1 MLRMNNYDKALE
13 LTEAAYNSNG
23 SAMEKY
29 NVYQQSIAAQQERIT
44 ALWQTFVEKMNISG
58 FYSDLLSIA
67 EVLMKIFSS
76 NTVTNI
82 LKFSSAIVA
91 VIAVVRGLGQA
102 FGITRKNIAA
112 DIVALIA
119 NMKAAETASAGLAAS
134 FSLKTISRGTW
145 ITLAIAAAFG
155 LYQILSRV
163 IKTADELREEISG
176 LSNEIEQAQSDI
188 DSYNSQITENSTR
201 ISELNQLKRSGVNLS
216 IVEQSELESLQLEN
230 KELETNIA
238 LLEEQIALKNE
249 EKRKAAEDL
258 YQKNSEAIFH
268 TNQGGWESTLVGYK
282 NFEDVFRENIDRY
295 NDIQEQIKNTDTED
309 SETLAILYEQLEA
322 VREEL
327 VQNAED
333 AQEIIEAY
341 GQDDPVA
348 EALQDSLDYY
358 VESLQNLSEEVTN
371 VVNSNEFQDASEQLM
386 QLAANGELSADTL
399 NNIAFEG
406 LVGALQDLGLDIE
419 DIITLF
425 QRLADEAGVTADSVN
440 RISEVT
446 MVDNLENQIGGVA
459 DAINELNEAGYL
471 SQETVKGLVDAGYD
485 LGDSLQLTENGYLVN
500 RDALLALLE
509 AKRAEYEA
517 TMNESLQAAADLVGA
532 KIDEKTA
539 YDSVTNSILAKLD
552 AQMAEAQ
559 ASANLK
565 INQATDA
572 LYAGDDDAYFRLNR
586 EAHTAAKNYNELK
599 KAKTNLENSLANLDT
614 YDTAID
620 YILNSRKSSSSS
632 GGGSSS
638 SSDIETA
645 FERDIRILEHQQY
658 LAEQWAGVYEDEA
671 GKEAEYQA
679 KVNEQIE
686 IYGKLME
693 RVHEEAEK
701 YRKQGYDDESEVIQD
716 LQKQYWEYY
725 NARKDLID
733 DLADYQKEKEEEER
747 EAVEDALDELKDA
760 IDDLL
765 DEAERRLDKLVDH
778 YDYQI
783 KKLEAMRDLTKSYY
797 ETVNE
802 VNDLQHEIDKE
813 LAKSKSQYAYL
824 DESLRETLF
833 NEDDYNR
840 LSDKLEGI
848 ADECND
854 LYQGYLQDLSELTE
868 EDIWKADLIT
878 AEYERQYN
886 YKLME
891 YQVASAE
898 LNLIKAQTNLQNVL
912 ANRNVRMYQ
921 NGQWTWVADHEAVA
935 DAEEEMEEARY
946 EYKQAQIELRQQAV
960 IDEYDGM
967 IAGIQAQKDA
977 AEAEFEALREQWE
990 EVQEQLT
997 TEGDAMTRILNIINE
1012 TDIPMFQEIIGQ
1024 CGDSLVDLVNRISSM
1039 AGGSGGLS
1047 LDGLLGGGGGG
1058 IGGGGGSV
1066 SWGSTYN
1073 SSADYLAAAIQA
1085 AKNGNLDEAQELW
1098 NRRGYKVEAEGNDR
1112 GTSQSEAWDK
1122 IMNAYNNRG
1131 SSGGGGSS
1139 SSKRPS
1145 SGNHG
1150 GYGSRGEFDSAIK
1163 DAANQAASS
1172 GQNVS
1177 IGNSGLYIDASKLN
1191 KSKYDSGGILEGMGG
1206 IKATDKDEVIFDE
1219 ILSSKLLSP
1228 QKSKAFLDSADALTK
1243 LLDNSTGF
1251 SRLMSALANVVD
1263 GEKGSVDSHDF
1274 VWNGSLM
1281 GKIRESDYDS
1291 ISSIMRRYIPIMK
1304 G

>member
-1 MLRMNNYDKALE
+1 MNNYDKALE

-44 ALWQTFVEKMNISG
+44 ALWQTFVEKMNVG
-58 FYSDLLSIA
+58 DVYSDWLSLV
-67 EVLMKIFSS
+67 EVFGKFFSDDLI
-76 NTVTNI
+76 TNI
-82 LKFSSAIVA
+82 LKFAPAVTAAAMAIKVLGSGF
-91 VIAVVRGLGQA
+91 GLSLQTLG
-102 FGITRKNIAA
+102 KDIAA
-112 DIVALIA
+112 LISISMQA
-119 NMKAAETASAGLAAS
+119 TTTSTGLLAA
-134 FSLKTISRGTW
+134 FSKNAISSGTW
-145 ITLAIAAAFG
+145 ITLAITAAIT
-155 LYQILSRV
+155 LYQVLSRV
-163 IKTADELREEISG
+163 IKTTDELRSEMSG
-176 LSNEIEQAQSDI
+176 LANEIEQAQSDI

-216 IVEQSELESLQLEN
+216 IVEQSELENLQLEN

-249 EKRKAAEDL
+249 EKRKTAEEL
-258 YQKNSEAIFH
+258 YSRNSEAIFN
-268 TNQGGWESTLVGYK
+268 TNQGGWEATIVGYK
-282 NFEDVFRENIDRY
+282 NFEDVFRENVDRY
-295 NDIQEQIKNTDTED
+295 NDIQEQIKNTDVED

-322 VREEL
+322 VREKL
-327 VQNAED
+327 TQNAED

-341 GQDDPVA
+341 GEEDPVA
-348 EALQDSLDYY
+348 QALQDSLDYY

-371 VVNSNEFQDASEQLM
+371 VVNSNEFEDASEQLM

-517 TMNESLQAAADLVGA
+517 TMNESLQAAANLVGA
-532 KIDEKTA
+532 KIDEKAA

-572 LYAGDDDAYFRLNR
+572 LYAGDADAYFRLNK
-586 EAHTAAKNYNELK
+586 EAHAAAKNYNELK

-620 YILNSRKSSSSS
+620 YILNSRKSSSS
-632 GGGSSS
+632 GGGSSSS

-701 YRKQGYDDESEVIQD
+701 YRQQGYDDESEVIQD

-797 ETVNE
+797 DTVNE

-813 LAKSKSQYAYL
+813 LAKAKGQYAYL
-824 DESLRETLF
+824 DESLRDTLF

-935 DAEEEMEEARY
+935 DAEEQMEEARY

-997 TEGDAMTRILNIINE
+997 TEEDAMTRILNLINE
-1012 TDIPMFQEIIGQ
+1012 TDIPMFQEIISQ
-1024 CGDSLVDLVNRISSM
+1024 CGDSLISLINRISSM
-1039 AGGSGGLS
+1039 AGGSGAGLDIS
-1047 LDGLLGGGGGG
+1047 DFIGGGS
-1058 IGGGGGSV
+1058 IGGGGGS
-1066 SWGSTYN
+1066 GYGLGALYN
-1073 SSADYLAAAIQA
+1073 SSSDYLAAAISA
-1085 AKNGNLDEAQELW
+1085 AKRGDLDEAQELW

-1112 GTSQSEAWDK
+1112 GTSQKEAWDK

-1131 SSGGGGSS
+1131 SSGGGGGGSS
-1139 SSKRPS
+1139 SSSSSSRP
-1145 SGNHG
+1145 NYG
-1150 GYGSRGEFDSAIK
+1150 GYDSADDFN
-1163 DAANQAASS
+1163 DAIHDAFDKAAST
-1172 GQNVS
+1172 GQNVN
-1177 IGNSGLYIDASKLN
+1177 IGGGLYIDADKIKKSSYDTGGVLN
-1191 KSKYDSGGILEGMGG
+1191 GLGG
-1206 IKATDKDEVIFDE
+1206 IKATDKNETIFDPA
-1219 ILSSKLLSP
+1219 ISAKLLSP
-1228 QKSKAFLDSADALTK
+1228 QKSREFLNSAEALTK

-1251 SRLMSALANVVD
+1251 SRLMSALADVVD
-1263 GEKGSVDSHDF
+1263 GNKGSVDSHDF

>member
-1 MLRMNNYDKALE
+1 MLRMNNYDKALD
-13 LTEAAYNSNG
+13 LTEAAYDSNG

-44 ALWQTFVEKMNISG
+44 ALWQTFVEKMNVG
-58 FYSDLLSIA
+58 DVYSDWLSLV
-67 EVLMKIFSS
+67 EVFGKIFSDDLI
-76 NTVTNI
+76 TNI
-82 LKFSSAIVA
+82 LKFAPAVTAAAMAIKVLGSGF
-91 VIAVVRGLGQA
+91 GL
-102 FGITRKNIAA
+102 
-112 DIVALIA
+112 
-119 NMKAAETASAGLAAS
+119 
-134 FSLKTISRGTW
+134 SLKTLGKDIAALISISMQATTTSTGLLAAFSKNAISGGTW
-145 ITLAIAAAFG
+145 ITLAITAAIT
-155 LYQILSRV
+155 LYQVLSRV
-163 IKTADELREEISG
+163 IKTTDDLRSEMSG
-176 LSNEIEQAQSDI
+176 LANEIEQAQSDI

-216 IVEQSELESLQLEN
+216 IVEQSELENLQLEN

-249 EKRKAAEDL
+249 EKRKAAEEL
-258 YQKNSEAIFH
+258 YSRNSEAIFN
-268 TNQGGWESTLVGYK
+268 TNQGGWEATIVGYK
-282 NFEDVFRENIDRY
+282 NFEDVFRENVDRY
-295 NDIQEQIKNTDTED
+295 NDIQEQIKNTDVED
-309 SETLAILYEQLEA
+309 TETLSILYEQLEA
-322 VREEL
+322 VREKL
-327 VQNAED
+327 TQNAED

-341 GQDDPVA
+341 GKDDPVA
-348 EALQDSLDYY
+348 EALQNSLDYY
-358 VESLQNLSEEVTN
+358 VDSLQNLSEEVTN
-371 VVNSNEFQDASEQLM
+371 VVNSNEFEDASEQLM

-485 LGDSLQLTENGYLVN
+485 LGDSLQLTENGYLIN

-517 TMNESLQAAADLVGA
+517 TMNESLQAAANLVGA
-532 KIDEKTA
+532 KIDEKAA

-559 ASANLK
+559 VSANLK

-572 LYAGDDDAYFRLNR
+572 LYAGDDDAYFQLNR

-620 YILNSRKSSSSS
+620 YILNSRKSSSGS
-632 GGGSSS
+632 GGSSS
-638 SSDIETA
+638 SSSDVETA

-701 YRKQGYDDESEVIQD
+701 YRQQGYDDESEVIQD

-797 ETVNE
+797 DTVNE

-813 LAKSKSQYAYL
+813 LAKSKGQYAYL
-824 DESLRETLF
+824 DESLRDTLF

-891 YQVASAE
+891 YQVANAE

-935 DAEEEMEEARY
+935 DAEEQMEEARY

-997 TEGDAMTRILNIINE
+997 TEEDAMTRILNLINE

-1047 LDGLLGGGGGG
+1047 LDGLLGGGGG
-1058 IGGGGGSV
+1058 IGGGGGGV
-1066 SWGSTYN
+1066 SWGSTYD
-1073 SSADYLAAAIQA
+1073 SSTDYLAAAIQA

-1098 NRRGYKVEAEGNDR
+1098 NRRGYKVEAEGDDR

-1139 SSKRPS
+1139 SSSSRPS

-1150 GYGSRGEFDSAIK
+1150 GYGSREEFDSAIK
-1163 DAANQAASS
+1163 DAANQAAST

-1206 IKATDKDEVIFDE
+1206 IKATDRDEVIFDE

-1281 GKIRESDYDS
+1281 GKIKESDYDS

>member
-44 ALWQTFVEKMNISG
+44 ALWQTFVEKMNVG
-58 FYSDLLSIA
+58 DVYSDWLSLV
-67 EVLMKIFSS
+67 EVFGKFFSDDLI
-76 NTVTNI
+76 TNI
-82 LKFSSAIVA
+82 LKFTPAVTAAAMAIKVLGSGF
-91 VIAVVRGLGQA
+91 GLSLQTLG
-102 FGITRKNIAA
+102 KDIAA
-112 DIVALIA
+112 LISISMQA
-119 NMKAAETASAGLAAS
+119 TTTSTGMLAA
-134 FSLKTISRGTW
+134 FSKNAISSGTW
-145 ITLAIAAAFG
+145 ITLAITAAIT
-155 LYQILSRV
+155 LYQVLSRV
-163 IKTADELREEISG
+163 IKTTDDLRSEMSG
-176 LSNEIEQAQSDI
+176 LANEIEQAQSDI

-216 IVEQSELESLQLEN
+216 IVEQSELENLQLEN

-249 EKRKAAEDL
+249 EKRKTAEEL
-258 YQKNSEAIFH
+258 YSRNSEAIFN
-268 TNQGGWESTLVGYK
+268 TNQGGWEATIVGYK
-282 NFEDVFRENIDRY
+282 NFEDVFRENVDRY
-295 NDIQEQIKNTDTED
+295 NDIQEQIKNTDVED

-322 VREEL
+322 VREKL
-327 VQNAED
+327 TQNAED

-341 GQDDPVA
+341 GEEDPVA
-348 EALQDSLDYY
+348 QALQDSLDYY

-371 VVNSNEFQDASEQLM
+371 VINSNEFEDASEQLM

-419 DIITLF
+419 DIITRF

-517 TMNESLQAAADLVGA
+517 TMNESLQAAANLVGA
-532 KIDEKTA
+532 KIDEKAA

-572 LYAGDDDAYFRLNR
+572 LYAGDADAYFRLNK
-586 EAHTAAKNYNELK
+586 EAHAAAKNYNELK

-620 YILNSRKSSSSS
+620 YILNSRKSSSS
-632 GGGSSS
+632 GGGSSSS

-701 YRKQGYDDESEVIQD
+701 YRQQGYDDESEVIQD

-797 ETVNE
+797 DTVNE

-813 LAKSKSQYAYL
+813 LAKSKGQYAYL
-824 DESLRETLF
+824 DESLRDTLF

-891 YQVASAE
+891 YQVANAE

-935 DAEEEMEEARY
+935 DAEEQMEEARY

-997 TEGDAMTRILNIINE
+997 TEEDAMTRILNLINE

-1024 CGDSLVDLVNRISSM
+1024 CGDSLVSLVNRISSM

-1047 LDGLLGGGGGG
+1047 IDGLLGGGGG
-1058 IGGGGGSV
+1058 V
-1066 SWGSTYN
+1066 SWGSTYD

-1112 GTSQSEAWDK
+1112 GTSQKEAWDK
-1122 IMNAYNNRG
+1122 IMDAYNNRG
-1131 SSGGGGSS
+1131 SSGGGGGGSS
-1139 SSKRPS
+1139 SSSSSSRP
-1145 SGNHG
+1145 NYG
-1150 GYGSRGEFDSAIK
+1150 GYDSADDFN
-1163 DAANQAASS
+1163 DAIHDAFDKAAST
-1172 GQNVS
+1172 GQNVN
-1177 IGNSGLYIDASKLN
+1177 IGGGLYIDADKIKKSSYDTGGVLN
-1191 KSKYDSGGILEGMGG
+1191 GLGG
-1206 IKATDKDEVIFDE
+1206 IKATDKNETIFDPA
-1219 ILSSKLLSP
+1219 ISAKLLSP
-1228 QKSKAFLDSADALTK
+1228 QKSREFLNSAEALTK

-1251 SRLMSALANVVD
+1251 SRLMSALADVVD
-1263 GEKGSVDSHDF
+1263 GNKGSVDSHDF